1 MPKSLTT
8 WLRPREKTKPAL
20 ARQWGGAAEGA
31 ALLGPGENQEH
42 NTENFKGGR
51 KTTRN
56 WLEGARKV
64 TMGPAKRKQPQVPG
78 ADHPERPAGRGLR
91 TSGPAVLSSL
101 ILEAQGG

>member
-1 MPKSLTT
+1 MTQT
-8 WLRPREKTKPAL
+8 QGENKTCFGEAV
-20 ARQWGGAAEGA
+20 GGAAEGA